1 MTTTEAPRGATDEID
16 LKHDGVIDSD
26 VHPNFVNGIRDLMPY
41 MTETWRTR
49 LGISGDDWAKGMAAA
64 QFTLP
69 LDYLYI
75 NPAGAYRED
84 AAQPGVPPATDPVFT
99 AKQLLDPHRIYRAV
113 LLSGQCLGIG
123 SMPDG
128 MVAATIASAYNEWMT
143 ERWLQED
150 KRFRGA
156 LVVAP
161 QDPEA
166 AVKEIDRVAGRD
178 GVVAV
183 FLPLG
188 QILLGEKHYWP
199 IYEACERHGLPLVT
213 HPSGTEN
220 VFAKAPQMAG
230 TPTFYLEWHTA
241 LGQIHQSNTLSML
254 CHGVFEKFPGLMHV
268 IAEGGFMW
276 ALEVMWKLDRDW
288 KGLRNEVPW
297 LTRPPSEY
305 LLDHVRFTTQ
315 PFIEPHNP
323 RHLAPLME
331 MLHAD
336 RVLMYSSDYPHWDFD
351 NPDRALAQ
359 LSPELRRR
367 IQVETPREVY
377 GDRLD

>member
-1 MTTTEAPRGATDEID
+1 MTTIEAPQGAAGQADPRKT
-16 LKHDGVIDSD
+16 GVIDSD
-26 VHPNFVNGIRDLMPY
+26 VHPNFVNGIRDLTPY
-41 MTETWRTR
+41 MSQTWKNR
-49 LGISGDDWAKGMAAA
+49 LGVSSDDWAKGMAAA

-75 NPAGAYRED
+75 NAAGAYRED
-84 AAQPGVPPATDPVFT
+84 AARPGMPPASDPDFT
-99 AKQLLDPHRIYRAV
+99 AEHLLDTYGTYRAV
-113 LLSGQCLGIG
+113 LLAGQCLGIG

-128 MVAATIASAYNEWMT
+128 MVAATIASAYNEWMC
-143 ERWLQED
+143 ERWLQND
-150 KRFRGA
+150 QRWRGA

-166 AVKEIDRVAGRD
+166 AVAEIDRVAKRPGI
-178 GVVAV
+178 VAV
-183 FLPLG
+183 FMPLG
-188 QILLGEKHYWP
+188 EILMGEKHYWP
-199 IYEACERHGLPLVT
+199 IYEACSRHELPLIV

-220 VFAKAPQMAG
+220 VFAKAPKMAG

-241 LGQIHQSNTLSML
+241 LGQIHQSNTLSMI
-254 CHGVFEKFPGLMHV
+254 CHGVFEKFPKLKYI
-268 IAEGGFMW
+268 IAEGGFLW

-305 LLDHVRFTTQ
+305 LLEHIRFTTQ
-315 PFIEPHNP
+315 PFIEPHDP

-336 RVLMYSSDYPHWDFD
+336 QVLLYSSDYPHWDFD
-351 NPDRALAQ
+351 SPARALNG
-359 LSPELRRR
+359 LSKELRHK
-367 IQVETPREVY
+367 IQVETPRAVY